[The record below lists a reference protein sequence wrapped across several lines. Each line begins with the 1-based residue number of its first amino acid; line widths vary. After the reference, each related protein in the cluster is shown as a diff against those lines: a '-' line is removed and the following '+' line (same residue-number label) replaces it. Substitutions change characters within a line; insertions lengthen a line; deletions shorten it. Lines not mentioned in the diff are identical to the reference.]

1 MKRPLCVWCV
11 LFILMLFILFFIP
24 LSIHALFSSIA
35 LINKYPSLNIA
46 MYLTV
51 EFIIRVVIAIVMIWA
66 VVSVFKRKKLGRPLA
81 SLSLIIIFSM
91 MIYAHNSASGSS
103 NLLFTLD
110 NDAQRAG
117 AYLADLIEVL
127 LFTILLF
134 RFNLSHASKKYFT
147 KESSIKRIDT

>member
-35 LINKYPSLNIA
+35 LINKYPSLNIT
-46 MYLTV
+46 MYLIV

-66 VVSVFKRKKLGRPLA
+66 VFSVFKRKKLGRPLA

-91 MIYAHNSASGSS
+91 MIYAHNSASDSS

-127 LFTILLF
+127 LFAILLF

>member
-46 MYLTV
+46 MYLIV

-66 VVSVFKRKKLGRPLA
+66 VLSVFKRKKLGRPLA

-91 MIYAHNSASGSS
+91 KIYAHNSATGSS

-127 LFTILLF
+127 LFATLLF

-147 KESSIKRIDT
+147 KESSIKITET

>member
-46 MYLTV
+46 MYLIV

-91 MIYAHNSASGSS
+91 KIYAHNSATGSS

-117 AYLADLIEVL
+117 AYLADLIEIL
-127 LFTILLF
+127 LFATLLF

-147 KESSIKRIDT
+147 KESSIKITET

>member
-35 LINKYPSLNIA
+35 LINKYPSLNIT
-46 MYLTV
+46 MYLIV

-91 MIYAHNSASGSS
+91 MIYAHNSASDSS

-127 LFTILLF
+127 LFAILLF
-134 RFNLSHASKKYFT
+134 RFNLSHASKNTLLKKVQL
-147 KESSIKRIDT
+147 KE

>member
-35 LINKYPSLNIA
+35 LINKYPSLNIT
-46 MYLTV
+46 MYLIV
-51 EFIIRVVIAIVMIWA
+51 VFIIRVVIAIVMIWA

-91 MIYAHNSASGSS
+91 MIYAHNSASDSS

-127 LFTILLF
+127 LFAILLF

>member
-24 LSIHALFSSIA
+24 LNIHALFSSIA

-66 VVSVFKRKKLGRPLA
+66 IVSVFKRKKLGRPLA
-81 SLSLIIIFSM
+81 SLSLVIIFSM
-91 MIYAHNSASGSS
+91 MIYAHNSASDSS

-127 LFTILLF
+127 LFAILLF

>member
-46 MYLTV
+46 MYLIV

-66 VVSVFKRKKLGRPLA
+66 VVSVFKRKKLGRLLA

-91 MIYAHNSASGSS
+91 KIYAHNSATGSS

-127 LFTILLF
+127 LFATLLF

-147 KESSIKRIDT
+147 KESSIKTTDT

>member
-1 MKRPLCVWCV
+1 
-11 LFILMLFILFFIP
+11 
-24 LSIHALFSSIA
+24 
-35 LINKYPSLNIA
+35 
-46 MYLTV
+46 MYLIV

-91 MIYAHNSASGSS
+91 MIYAHNSASDSS

-127 LFTILLF
+127 LFAILLF

>member
-35 LINKYPSLNIA
+35 LINIYPSLNIT
-46 MYLTV
+46 MHLIV

-91 MIYAHNSASGSS
+91 MIYAHNSASDSS

-127 LFTILLF
+127 LFAILLF

>member
-91 MIYAHNSASGSS
+91 MIYAHNSASDSS

-127 LFTILLF
+127 LFAILLF

>member
-46 MYLTV
+46 MYLIV

-66 VVSVFKRKKLGRPLA
+66 VFSVFKRKKLGKPLA

-91 MIYAHNSASGSS
+91 KIYAHNSATGSS

-127 LFTILLF
+127 LFATLLF
-134 RFNLSHASKKYFT
+134 RFNFSHASKKYFT
-147 KESSIKRIDT
+147 KESSIKITDT

>member
-66 VVSVFKRKKLGRPLA
+66 IVSVFKRKKLGRPLA
-81 SLSLIIIFSM
+81 SLSLVIIFSM
-91 MIYAHNSASGSS
+91 MIYAHNSASDSS

-127 LFTILLF
+127 LFAILLF

>member
-46 MYLTV
+46 MCLIV

-91 MIYAHNSASGSS
+91 KIYAHNSATGSS

-127 LFTILLF
+127 LFATLLF
-134 RFNLSHASKKYFT
+134 RFNFSHASKKYFT
-147 KESSIKRIDT
+147 KESSIKITET

>member
-46 MYLTV
+46 MYLIV

-66 VVSVFKRKKLGRPLA
+66 VFSVFKRKKLGKPLA

-91 MIYAHNSASGSS
+91 KIYAHNSATGSS

-127 LFTILLF
+127 LFATLLF

-147 KESSIKRIDT
+147 KESSIKTTET

>member
-35 LINKYPSLNIA
+35 LINKYPSLNIT
-46 MYLTV
+46 MYLIV

-91 MIYAHNSASGSS
+91 MIYAHNSASDSS

-127 LFTILLF
+127 LFAILLF

-147 KESSIKRIDT
+147 KESAIKRIDT

>member
-46 MYLTV
+46 MYLIV

-66 VVSVFKRKKLGRPLA
+66 VFSVFKRKKLGKPLA

-91 MIYAHNSASGSS
+91 KIYAHNSATGSS

-127 LFTILLF
+127 LFATLLF
-134 RFNLSHASKKYFT
+134 RFNFSHASKKYFT
-147 KESSIKRIDT
+147 KESSIKITET

>member
-66 VVSVFKRKKLGRPLA
+66 IVSVFKRKKLGRPLA
-81 SLSLIIIFSM
+81 SLSLVIIFSM
-91 MIYAHNSASGSS
+91 MIYAHNSAIGSS

-127 LFTILLF
+127 LFAILLF

>member
-24 LSIHALFSSIA
+24 LNIHALFSSIA
-35 LINKYPSLNIA
+35 LINKYPSLNIT
-46 MYLTV
+46 MYLIV

-91 MIYAHNSASGSS
+91 MIYAHNSASDSS
-103 NLLFTLD
+103 NQLFTLD

-127 LFTILLF
+127 LFAILLF

>member
-1 MKRPLCVWCV
+1 M
-11 LFILMLFILFFIP
+11 
-24 LSIHALFSSIA
+24 
-35 LINKYPSLNIA
+35 
-46 MYLTV
+46 
-51 EFIIRVVIAIVMIWA
+51 VIAIVMIWA

-91 MIYAHNSASGSS
+91 KIYAQNSATGSS

-127 LFTILLF
+127 LFATLLF

-147 KESSIKRIDT
+147 KESSIKTTET